1 MKSSMWLVAL
11 IAIVLCCGAGCV
23 ATPAPSLQVAP
34 VTVAVEPTVVE
45 VAPTVVAVQEPEPE
59 PEPEPETCTEYRLP
73 GRNAPGFED
82 LYMTVDRNRG
92 TAEIT
97 GSYMLDDRFDLIHET
112 SMQSKT
118 RVVQLRYFDDTRPS
132 SGIVSTVGWRRQ
144 TDGSCVRGDEGEQ
157 FRIEAIRLEFRNDV
171 LNIKSSAVITGPGW
185 EGVWYRM

>member
-59 PEPEPETCTEYRLP
+59 PETCTEYRLP
-73 GRNAPGFED
+73 GQNAPGFED

-97 GSYMLDDRFDLIHET
+97 GSYMLDDRLDLIHET
-112 SMQSKT
+112 SMQAKT
-118 RVVQLRYFDDTRPS
+118 YIVQGRYFDDTRPR
-132 SGIVSTVGWRRQ
+132 SGIVSTVEWRRQ

-171 LNIKSSAVITGPGW
+171 LNIKSSAVITGPGE

>member
-73 GRNAPGFED
+73 GRDAPGFED

-97 GSYMLDDRFDLIHET
+97 GSYMLDDQHDLVHET

-118 RVVQLRYFDDTRPS
+118 HRVQGCYFDDARPS

-171 LNIKSSAVITGPGW
+171 LNIKSSAVITGPGE

>member
-11 IAIVLCCGAGCV
+11 ITIVLCCGAGCV
-23 ATPAPSLQVAP
+23 AIPAPSLQVTP

-45 VAPTVVAVQEPEPE
+45 VASTVVAVKETETE
-59 PEPEPETCTEYRLP
+59 METEMETCTEYWLP

-97 GSYMLDDRFDLIHET
+97 GSYMLDDRHDLVHET

-118 RVVQLRYFDDTRPS
+118 RIVQGHYFDDARPS

>member
-23 ATPAPSLQVAP
+23 ATPAPSLQVTP

-45 VAPTVVAVQEPEPE
+45 VAPTVVAVQEPE

-118 RVVQLRYFDDTRPS
+118 YIVQGRYFDDTRPS

-171 LNIKSSAVITGPGW
+171 LNIKSSAVITGPGE

>member
-11 IAIVLCCGAGCV
+11 ITIVLCCGAGCV
-23 ATPAPSLQVAP
+23 VTPAPSLQVTP
-34 VTVAVEPTVVE
+34 VTVEPTVVE
-45 VAPTVVAVQEPEPE
+45 VASTVVAVKETET
-59 PEPEPETCTEYRLP
+59 ETCTEYWLP

-97 GSYMLDDRFDLIHET
+97 GSYMLDDRHDLVHET

-118 RVVQLRYFDDTRPS
+118 RIVQGHYFDDARPS

>member
-1 MKSSMWLVAL
+1 MLRGGVRCNPGTIHAGGTRDRGRG
-11 IAIVLCCGAGCV
+11 AYGCGGGAHGG
-23 ATPAPSLQVAP
+23 
-34 VTVAVEPTVVE
+34 
-45 VAPTVVAVQEPEPE
+45 VVAVQVKEPET
-59 PEPEPETCTEYRLP
+59 ETCTEYRLP
-73 GRNAPGFED
+73 GQNAPGFED

-97 GSYMLDDRFDLIHET
+97 GSYMLDDRLDLIHET

-118 RVVQLRYFDDTRPS
+118 CIVQGRYFDDTRPR
-132 SGIVSTVGWRRQ
+132 SGIVSTVEWRRQ

-171 LNIKSSAVITGPGW
+171 LNIKSSAVITGPGE

>member
-1 MKSSMWLVAL
+1 MKASMWLVAL
-11 IAIVLCCGAGCV
+11 ITIVLCCGAGCV
-23 ATPAPSLQVAP
+23 ATPAPSLQVTP

-45 VAPTVVAVQEPEPE
+45 VASTVVAVK
-59 PEPEPETCTEYRLP
+59 EPEPETETETCTEYWLP
-73 GRNAPGFED
+73 GPGAPGFED
-82 LYMTVDRNRG
+82 MYMTVDRKRG

-97 GSYMLDDRFDLIHET
+97 GFYMLDDRHDLVHET

-118 RVVQLRYFDDTRPS
+118 RVVQLRYFDDARPD

-144 TDGSCVRGDEGEQ
+144 TDGSCVRGDEREQ

>member
-11 IAIVLCCGAGCV
+11 ITIVLCCGAGCV
-23 ATPAPSLQVAP
+23 ATPAPSLQVTP

-45 VAPTVVAVQEPEPE
+45 VVPTVVAVKEPE
-59 PEPEPETCTEYRLP
+59 PEPEPETCTEYWLP
-73 GRNAPGFED
+73 GRDAPGFED
-82 LYMTVDRNRG
+82 LYMTVDRNQG

-97 GSYMLDDRFDLIHET
+97 GSYMLDDRHDLVHET

-118 RVVQLRYFDDTRPS
+118 RIVQLRYFDDARPD

>member
-34 VTVAVEPTVVE
+34 VVVQ
-45 VAPTVVAVQEPEPE
+45 VAPTVVAVQEPVKEPVK
-59 PEPEPETCTEYRLP
+59 EPEPETCTEYRLP
-73 GRNAPGFED
+73 GRDAPGFED

-97 GSYMLDDRFDLIHET
+97 GSYMLDDQHDLVHET
-112 SMQSKT
+112 SMQAKT
-118 RVVQLRYFDDTRPS
+118 RIVQGRYFDDTRPR

-171 LNIKSSAVITGPGW
+171 LNIKSSAVITGPGE